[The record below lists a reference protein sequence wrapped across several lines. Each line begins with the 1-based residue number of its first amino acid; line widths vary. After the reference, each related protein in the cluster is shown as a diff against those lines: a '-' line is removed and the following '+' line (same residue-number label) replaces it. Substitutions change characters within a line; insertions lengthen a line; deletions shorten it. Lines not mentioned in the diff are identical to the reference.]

1 MNITNDDIKQ
11 LRSRFLEETKTI
23 RNQIDNKKAKIE
35 QEQKTLR
42 NHQKR
47 YDEKIKEYENE
58 VNNLI
63 TKLVLRNGV
72 DTNQAKN
79 IYNYLME
86 GNSNETESE
95 N

>member
-1 MNITNDDIKQ
+1 MNISNDDIKK
-11 LRSRFLEETKTI
+11 LRSRFLEEIKTI

-47 YDEKIKEYENE
+47 YDEKLTEYENE

-72 DTNQAKN
+72 DTNQAKS

-86 GNSNETESE
+86 GNSNGTESE

>member
-1 MNITNDDIKQ
+1 MNISNDDIKK

-47 YDEKIKEYENE
+47 YDEKLTEYENE

-72 DTNQAKN
+72 DTNQAKS

-86 GNSNETESE
+86 GNSNGTESE

>member
-1 MNITNDDIKQ
+1 MTITNDDIKK
-11 LRSRFLEETKTI
+11 LRSRFLEETKTL

-63 TKLVLRNGV
+63 THLVLRNGI
-72 DTNQAKN
+72 DNNQAKT

-86 GNSNETESE
+86 GNSNGKESE

>member
-1 MNITNDDIKQ
+1 MNITNDDIKK
-11 LRSRFLEETKTI
+11 LRSRFLEETKTL
-23 RNQIDNKKAKIE
+23 RKQIDNKKSKIE
-35 QEQKTLR
+35 QEQQTLR

-47 YDEKIKEYENE
+47 YDEKLTEYENE

-63 TKLVLRNGV
+63 THLVLRNGA
-72 DTNQAKN
+72 DTNQAKS

-86 GNSNETESE
+86 GNSNGKESE

>member
-1 MNITNDDIKQ
+1 MYSNEDIKK
-11 LRSRFLEETKTI
+11 LRSNFLEKTKTL
-23 RNQIDNKKAKIE
+23 REQINNKKAKIE

-63 TKLVLRNGV
+63 THLVLRNGV
-72 DTNQAKN
+72 DTNQAKS

-86 GNSNETESE
+86 GDSNGTESE

>member
-1 MNITNDDIKQ
+1 MNITNDDIKK

-63 TKLVLRNGV
+63 THLVLRNGI
-72 DTNQAKN
+72 DNIQAKS

-86 GNSNETESE
+86 GNSNGTESE

>member
-1 MNITNDDIKQ
+1 MNISNDDIKK
-11 LRSRFLEETKTI
+11 LRSRFLEETKTL
-23 RNQIDNKKAKIE
+23 RKQIDNKKAKIE

-47 YDEKIKEYENE
+47 YDEKIKEYEYE

-63 TKLVLRNGV
+63 THLVLRNSI
-72 DTNQAKN
+72 DNNQAKT

-86 GNSNETESE
+86 GNSNGKESE

>member
-1 MNITNDDIKQ
+1 MYSNEDIKK
-11 LRSRFLEETKTI
+11 LRSNFLEKTKTL
-23 RNQIDNKKAKIE
+23 REQIDNKKAKIE

-63 TKLVLRNGV
+63 THLVLRNGV
-72 DTNQAKN
+72 DINQAKS

-86 GNSNETESE
+86 GDSNGTESE

>member
-1 MNITNDDIKQ
+1 MYSNEDIKK
-11 LRSRFLEETKTI
+11 LRSNFLEKTKTL
-23 RNQIDNKKAKIE
+23 REQIDNKKAKIE

-63 TKLVLRNGV
+63 THLVLRNGV
-72 DTNQAKN
+72 DTNQAKS

-86 GNSNETESE
+86 GDSNGTESE